1 MLKYIK
7 NDLENSTLLIHLRM
21 SQAIA
26 SARKR
31 RGVPQT
37 PDPVQTRGSVPQ
49 TPNVNASGLTLPQ
62 VISIVDKRLVTLE
75 TFMRESKQSSENITV
90 SVATES
96 EPAPEQLS
104 WIEEFNH
111 RFELLAE
118 EINNMKDIVLKL
130 QSYTMEVNKTLL
142 EERIHVFSDLGD
154 NKVEL
159 VESSEPFQ
167 DNSQFDTPL
176 DNSTSVNLKHMV
188 EEELNFNE

>member
-1 MLKYIK
+1 
-7 NDLENSTLLIHLRM
+7 M

-37 PDPVQTRGSVPQ
+37 PEPVQSRGPIPQ
-49 TPNVNASGLTLPQ
+49 QPNVNASGLTLPQ

-75 TFMRESKQSSENITV
+75 TFMRDSKQNSENITV
-90 SVATES
+90 SRVNDS
-96 EPAPEQLS
+96 EPSEEQVS
-104 WIEEFNH
+104 WIDEFNH

-118 EINNMKDIVLKL
+118 EMSNMKDIVLKL

-142 EERIHVFSDLGD
+142 EERIHVFSDLGE
-154 NKVEL
+154 NKVENI
-159 VESSEPFQ
+159 ESSEPFQ
-167 DNSQFDTPL
+167 EETLSDNL
-176 DNSTSVNLKHMV
+176 TSVNLKHLV

>member
-1 MLKYIK
+1 MLKYLK
-7 NDLENSTLLIHLRM
+7 NDLENSTILIHLRM

-37 PDPVQTRGSVPQ
+37 PEPVQTRGSMPQ
-49 TPNVNASGLTLPQ
+49 QPNVNASGLTLPQ

-75 TFMRESKQSSENITV
+75 TFMRESKQNTENITV
-90 SVATES
+90 SRVNEGEPSDPS
-96 EPAPEQLS
+96 EEQVS

-111 RFELLAE
+111 RFELLAQ

-142 EERIHVFSDLGD
+142 EERIHVFSDLGE
-154 NKVEL
+154 NKVENF
-159 VESSEPFQ
+159 ESSEPFQ
-167 DNSQFDTPL
+167 EETLDDNL
-176 DNSTSVNLKHMV
+176 TSLNLKHLV

>member
-7 NDLENSTLLIHLRM
+7 NDLENSTILIHLRM

-37 PDPVQTRGSVPQ
+37 PEPVQNRGPVPQ
-49 TPNVNASGLTLPQ
+49 QPNVNASGLTLPQ

-90 SVATES
+90 SHVNDS
-96 EPAPEQLS
+96 EPSEEQVS

-142 EERIHVFSDLGD
+142 EERIHVFSDLGE
-154 NKVEL
+154 NKVENID
-159 VESSEPFQ
+159 SSEPFQ
-167 DNSQFDTPL
+167 DETIG
-176 DNSTSVNLKHMV
+176 DNLTSLNLKHLV